1 MQITANEVSDVGS
14 EREYNDRISKVKD
27 NIGKKTNDVASDFT
41 KMHKLKSE
49 AIKTTEDMLKDANND
64 LAKME
69 KKINVDK
76 DLAPESRERLD
87 KEIAVAREVLQAKY
101 EAINQCLSDVDIP
114 VFNPITANKA
124 KSFNDIRIQA
134 RR

>member
-1 MQITANEVSDVGS
+1 MGS
-14 EREYNDRISKVKD
+14 EREYNDKIGKVKE
-27 NIGKKTNDVASDFT
+27 NIGKKTNDVAGHFDN
-41 KMHKLKSE
+41 MHKQKSE
-49 AIKTTEDMLKDANND
+49 AIKKTEDMLKDSKNA
-64 LAKME
+64 LVKME

-87 KEIAVAREVLQAKY
+87 KEIAVTREELQAKY

-114 VFNPITANKA
+114 VFNPITANKP
-124 KSFNDIRIQA
+124 KPFSDVRVQA